1 MCKSRV
7 LRSAEGVAGMLLL
20 GLGFASIDVMAQQA
34 RVWPVKSVR
43 LVVSFPAGGSVDLT
57 ARVVGQNL
65 RARLGQPVI
74 IDNRPG
80 AGMIIGLD
88 LVAKA
93 PPDGY
98 HWVITSNGVTIN
110 PSVYKKLPY
119 DTLTDLAPV
128 TLISTTPSIL
138 TVHPSVQA
146 RTTGDLVKLAK
157 ARPGELMYS
166 SSGVGSGN
174 HLAAALFNSM
184 AGISTTH
191 VPYKGSVPSLQ
202 AVVSGEVQFQFG
214 NPIASIP
221 LIKAG
226 KLRGLGTT
234 GVKSIIS
241 MPDLPPVADSGVP
254 GYESNQWYGLFTTGG
269 TPPAIVKQIQA
280 DVAQVIALP
289 EVKQPLSAEGAE
301 MVGNLPEQF
310 AAFVQA
316 EIGKWAKIVQLAGVT
331 AE

>member
-1 MCKSRV
+1 MCMAGV
-7 LRSAEGVAGMLLL
+7 LRSGGSVAGAMLLVACL
-20 GLGFASIDVMAQQA
+20 ASADAAAQSG
-34 RVWPVKSVR
+34 RSWPVKPVK
-43 LVVSFPAGGSVDLT
+43 LVVPFPAGGSVDLT
-57 ARVVGQNL
+57 ARVVAQHL
-65 RARLGQPVI
+65 RTLLSQAVI
-74 IDNRPG
+74 VENKPG

-88 LVAKA
+88 MVAKS
-93 PPDGY
+93 PPDG
-98 HWVITSNGVTIN
+98 HTWAITSNGVTIN

-119 DTLTDLAPV
+119 DTLADLAPV

-138 TVHPSVQA
+138 TAHPSVQA
-146 RTTGDLVKLAK
+146 RTAGDLVNLAR

-174 HLAAALFNSM
+174 HLSAALFNSL

-221 LIKAG
+221 LIRSG
-226 KLRGLGTT
+226 KLRGLGSSGGRPIT
-234 GVKSIIS
+234 S
-241 MPDLPPVADSGVP
+241 MPDLPPIAESGVP
-254 GYESNQWYGLFTTGG
+254 GFESSQWYGLFTTGG
-269 TPPAIVKQIQA
+269 TPAATVRQIQA
-280 DVAQVIALP
+280 AIVQVISLP

-301 MVGNLPEQF
+301 MVGNQPEQF
-310 AAFVQA
+310 AAFVKA
-316 EIGKWAKIVQLAGVT
+316 EIGKWAKIVQLAGVK